1 LNNKQTNN
9 STSLNNSSAAI
20 MANRGGGAGLVGS
33 GTTDAGDEGPA
44 ENERDDGVTANSGT
58 ATATAG
64 ITQAATTEASSAAAP
79 TVATATTTA
88 AAPVVLNLYQKI
100 AVLRTGD
107 DTLTYEDAQGR
118 WKSVKVRELG
128 DIIHKAT
135 PLEQK
140 HAAAKHDI
148 PVPQINSVSTYKRD
162 VPDNYDLPNSYV
174 RSQRVQL
181 EDWLRRVDYMA
192 DAEDEQWLEKKVEW
206 NAQISSYQ
214 QHALHNHP
222 SSAVFSLEMLEVMMD
237 ALEKA
242 TGFET
247 IVTFGQAESLLLQKL
262 PVLHQLFPTKRQKQQ
277 NPATQQPTRAPAT
290 STSVTLK
297 QVLRDVY
304 QYWVDKRSKLKRPLL
319 RRFWP
324 VTSTD
329 DTNPHLVFRPREK
342 EKYKLR
348 KKRQNDLDAYMKLK
362 QLRADFDNLRA
373 IAELVKRR
381 EELSQLQLR
390 CHIQVFRERLRDM
403 TDTSIP
409 LVRDCSSLQH
419 PRFSFGRSSERSV
432 QERSGFDVILSSSL
446 DVPTHFDTMGRKA
459 KRVRADETDL
469 SSSSSRL
476 SPAPNARDLAPGGA
490 GINDP
495 TSTSAA
501 VANVAGRNY
510 GEPAPLF
517 LHPLSTRETF
527 ATSWEGA
534 VPHLPTYHNTHAS
547 PVYCFRHRPRV
558 GRGGRVCVDR
568 LPVEPPPDG
577 NFYFR
582 AGQPLPMP
590 EKRRLLDLL
599 PRPLNHAHVS
609 QRIQELVLRD
619 ETVGDEQE
627 NDGDEIVVKVDD
639 WLETDDP
646 LWGDERFAIGPI

>member
-1 LNNKQTNN
+1 
-9 STSLNNSSAAI
+9 
-20 MANRGGGAGLVGS
+20 M
-33 GTTDAGDEGPA
+33 
-44 ENERDDGVTANSGT
+44 
-58 ATATAG
+58 
-64 ITQAATTEASSAAAP
+64 
-79 TVATATTTA
+79 
-88 AAPVVLNLYQKI
+88 Y
-100 AVLRTGD
+100 
-107 DTLTYEDAQGR
+107 
-118 WKSVKVRELG
+118 
-128 DIIHKAT
+128 
-135 PLEQK
+135 
-140 HAAAKHDI
+140 
-148 PVPQINSVSTYKRD
+148 
-162 VPDNYDLPNSYV
+162 
-174 RSQRVQL
+174 
-181 EDWLRRVDYMA
+181 
-192 DAEDEQWLEKKVEW
+192 
-206 NAQISSYQ
+206 
-214 QHALHNHP
+214 
-222 SSAVFSLEMLEVMMD
+222 
-237 ALEKA
+237 
-242 TGFET
+242 
-247 IVTFGQAESLLLQKL
+247 
-262 PVLHQLFPTKRQKQQ
+262 QLFPTKRPKQK
-277 NPATQQPTRAPAT
+277 NSVTQQPTVAPT
-290 STSVTLK
+290 SSTSVTLK

-319 RRFWP
+319 RKFWP

-373 IAELVKRR
+373 MAELVKRR
-381 EELSQLQLR
+381 EEISQLQLR
-390 CHIQVFRERLRDM
+390 CHVQIFRERLRDM
-403 TDTSIP
+403 TDTSSPSI
-409 LVRDCSSLQH
+409 RDCSPGHQQ
-419 PRFSFGRSSERSV
+419 RAFFGRTVDERSEV
-432 QERSGFDVILSSSL
+432 DDVILSTSL
-446 DVPTHFDTMGRKA
+446 DVPTHFDTTGRKA

-476 SPAPNARDLAPGGA
+476 SPTPNARDPVPGGA
-490 GINDP
+490 GTSDP
-495 TSTSAA
+495 TSSASSAA

-527 ATSWEGA
+527 ATSWESA

-547 PVYCFRHRPRV
+547 PVHYFRHRPRV

-627 NDGDEIVVKVDD
+627 NDGDEIIVKVDD

-646 LWGDERFAIGPI
+646 VWGDERFAIGPI